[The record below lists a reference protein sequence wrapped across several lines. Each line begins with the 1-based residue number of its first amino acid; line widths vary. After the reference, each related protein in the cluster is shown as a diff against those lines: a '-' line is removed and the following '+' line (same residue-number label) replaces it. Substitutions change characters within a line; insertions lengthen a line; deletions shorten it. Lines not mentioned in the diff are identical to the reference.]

1 MLTNFM
7 TVAEQVAILFILI
20 CIGALAGK
28 TKLIRKEAIPSLN
41 NFVLFVVTTSVIIKS
56 FCREFD
62 TDRLKGLIIAVC
74 LAIFAHIINIFIAT
88 IVIKDKEKSKQNVLR
103 FATVF
108 SNCGFM
114 AIPLQS
120 AILGDD
126 GVFYGA
132 VYVAVFNIACWTYGL
147 ITMSGGKKN
156 LSIRKIFINPGVV
169 GVTIGMIIFVFS
181 INLPDIIYMPLSYV
195 AALNTPL
202 PMIIIGFMLYE
213 IISAG
218 KTEIKEMLME
228 KKVYIA
234 IFIRLIVMP
243 LIMFGLMLMLKVD
256 RLILLSNIICVSAP
270 VAATTSMFAE
280 KFGGD
285 KKLSV
290 ASVGIS
296 TIISLITMP
305 VIVSLAM

>member
-1 MLTNFM
+1 
-7 TVAEQVAILFILI
+7 
-20 CIGALAGK
+20 
-28 TKLIRKEAIPSLN
+28 
-41 NFVLFVVTTSVIIKS
+41 
-56 FCREFD
+56 
-62 TDRLKGLIIAVC
+62 
-74 LAIFAHIINIFIAT
+74 
-88 IVIKDKEKSKQNVLR
+88 
-103 FATVF
+103 
-108 SNCGFM
+108 
-114 AIPLQS
+114 
-120 AILGDD
+120 
-126 GVFYGA
+126 
-132 VYVAVFNIACWTYGL
+132 
-147 ITMSGGKKN
+147 
-156 LSIRKIFINPGVV
+156 
-169 GVTIGMIIFVFS
+169 
-181 INLPDIIYMPLSYV
+181 
-195 AALNTPL
+195 
-202 PMIIIGFMLYE
+202 MLYE